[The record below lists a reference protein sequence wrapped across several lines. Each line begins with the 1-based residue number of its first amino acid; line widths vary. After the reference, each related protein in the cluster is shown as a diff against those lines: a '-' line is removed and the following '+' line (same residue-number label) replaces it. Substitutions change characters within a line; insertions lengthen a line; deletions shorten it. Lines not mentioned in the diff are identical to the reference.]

1 MASKD
6 LINIAMQLAKQ
17 LGANTNKFMGTRTN
31 ISFLGKGPQDDL
43 LFQQDINTEA
53 LSVLPLSKILP
64 QIESSMGYLTG
75 GKLNDLQATKLVSN
89 LHKMKE
95 FHFPSQIP
103 NITDMGT
110 GTRNLTQEGL
120 GALRDKTGATP
131 LTMPFLRGPEGVR
144 PPGRAVVTDSK
155 GNPIQ
160 DTEWANRLA
169 KAEGVAPEET
179 ILPTKD
185 IRRVIDEK
193 EGDDFIDFI
202 RSQGDEAG
210 ANKIQ
215 AEVDRLN
222 AAIAAADAR
231 VAGKSSAEIDAL
243 ETMTK
248 NKAGT
253 EFITA
258 YVDDVYKN
266 SGVTASVDVPKKRAA
281 AREFLYNILKKETDL
296 IPPGSGGTLESVISD
311 ADYKY
316 IMEGGGGALGDPL
329 ILVKKYFGDTIAKRI
344 PLDTRTEVID
354 TFVENVR
361 FAKDR
366 AGFTTDDPRF
376 NPDDIPDFA
385 AGGRVGFMAGGIGK
399 FTKAEVLIARLK
411 NTIKDSK
418 GKTDELS
425 VYVNE
430 TFPGF
435 IKEIKANPKLAE
447 NENVWK
453 TLGLDLPK
461 DQRLVVH
468 SDDTVDF
475 FRQTEFGP
483 HNIKNVEKF
492 MAEHPFLSRED
503 ALRIL
508 KMEPEDR
515 VLEITR
521 LQVLNNRTKNAHGG
535 LAKIL
540 EV

>member
-1 MASKD
+1 MASKN
-6 LINIAMQLAKQ
+6 LIDIAMQLAKQ
-17 LGANTNKFMGTRTN
+17 LGANTNKFLGQRTN
-31 ISFLGKGPQDDL
+31 ISFLGKGPKDDL
-43 LFQQDINTEA
+43 LFQQDINPEA
-53 LSVLPLSKILP
+53 LGAFPLSKLLP
-64 QIESSMGYLTG
+64 QIESSMSYASG
-75 GKLNDLQATKLVSN
+75 GKLNDLQMSKLISN
-89 LHKMKE
+89 LEKMKE
-95 FHFPSQIP
+95 FHFPTQIP

-120 GALRDKTGATP
+120 GALRATRKTDDDFRVIKDEID
-131 LTMPFLRGPEGVR
+131 LPEGVDPR
-144 PPGRAVVTDSK
+144 D
-155 GNPIQ
+155 
-160 DTEWANRLA
+160 
-169 KAEGVAPEET
+169 T

-185 IRRVIDEK
+185 IRKVIDEK
-193 EGDDFIDFI
+193 KGDDFIDFI

-210 ANKIQ
+210 ANKVQ

-231 VAGKSSAEIDAL
+231 VAGKSTFKGSNEIDAL

-296 IPPGSGGTLESVISD
+296 LPPGSGGTLESVISD

-329 ILVKKYFGDTIAKRI
+329 IIVKKYFGDTIAKRI

-354 TFVENVR
+354 KFVENVR

-366 AGFTTDDPRF
+366 AGFPNDDPRF

-385 AGGRVGFMAGGIGK
+385 AGGRVGFMAGGIGR
-399 FTKAEVLIARLK
+399 FTKAEVLIQRLK

-418 GKTDELS
+418 DKTDELS

-453 TLGLDLPK
+453 TLGLDLPS

-475 FRQTEFGP
+475 FTQTKFGP
-483 HNIKNVEKF
+483 HNIELVEKF
-492 MAEHPFLSRED
+492 MAKHPFLSRED

-521 LQVLNNRTKNAHGG
+521 LKVLNNRTKNAGGG